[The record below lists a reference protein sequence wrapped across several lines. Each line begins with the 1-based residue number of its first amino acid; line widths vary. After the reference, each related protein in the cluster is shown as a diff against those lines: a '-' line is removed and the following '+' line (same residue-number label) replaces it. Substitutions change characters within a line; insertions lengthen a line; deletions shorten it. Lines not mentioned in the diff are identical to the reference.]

1 MKHRS
6 GFSPANRKARSAL
19 SKIVHDQGFVRGSI
33 ITMKRVCGN
42 PNCRCAKG
50 QKHVSLYLSRSEGG
64 RPKMLF
70 IPKHYEAMV
79 KRWIKNYR
87 RVKELM
93 EEISNDLWAG
103 IQDRRFG

>member
-6 GFSPANRKARSAL
+6 RFSPTNRKIRSAL
-19 SKIVHDQGFVRGSI
+19 TKIVHDQGLVRGTI
-33 ITMKRVCGN
+33 ITMKRACGN

-50 QKHVSLYLSRSEGG
+50 HKHVSLYLSRSEGG

-70 IPKHYEAMV
+70 IPKDYEAMV
-79 KRWIKNYR
+79 KRWTKNYR

-103 IQDRRFG
+103 IKERRFG